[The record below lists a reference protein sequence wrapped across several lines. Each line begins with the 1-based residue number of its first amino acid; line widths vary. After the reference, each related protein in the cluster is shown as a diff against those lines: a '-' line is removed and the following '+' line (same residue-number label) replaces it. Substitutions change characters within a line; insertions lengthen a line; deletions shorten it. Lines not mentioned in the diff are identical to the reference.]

1 MSCLSGEL
9 GYRPAVAALVFVLQ
23 AARWLVIIDAVLS
36 WVVAPDAFPRSLT
49 KSLLDPVYAP
59 LRKVLQPLTGN
70 VDLSP
75 LIVLAVLFFLERAVA
90 GKRSRG
96 GD

>member
-1 MSCLSGEL
+1 
-9 GYRPAVAALVFVLQ
+9 VAALIFALQ
-23 AARWLVIIDAVLS
+23 AARWLVIIDAILS

-49 KSLLDPVYAP
+49 KALLDPVYAP

-75 LIVLAVLFFLERAVA
+75 LIVLAVLFFLERALA
-90 GKRSRG
+90 GKRSSG